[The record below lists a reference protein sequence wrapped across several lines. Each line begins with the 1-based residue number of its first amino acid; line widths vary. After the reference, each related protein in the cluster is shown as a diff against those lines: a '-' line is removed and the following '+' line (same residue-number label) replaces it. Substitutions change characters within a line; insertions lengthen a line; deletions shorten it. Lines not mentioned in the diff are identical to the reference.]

1 MSITA
6 AKGAEFTPLGAITG
20 FEQVGT
26 WMSDSEY
33 QFLVFSMN
41 GKSLAPG
48 KHAILR
54 IGDATLGEVIISNVR
69 GGNILAVNGNTTGIG
84 AVEGMQMRLPYPN
97 PFSATLT
104 IPYIIG
110 KEGNHRVSI
119 VISDIAGRAVYSY
132 NTENSLG
139 EYVHAW
145 TPGAALADGLY
156 IVSLYVDEA
165 LMHTAKVIYK
175 K

>member
-1 MSITA
+1 MSN
-6 AKGAEFTPLGAITG
+6 G
-20 FEQVGT
+20 
-26 WMSDSEY
+26 EY
-33 QFLVFSMN
+33 RFLVFSMS

-54 IGDATLGEVIISNVR
+54 IGDATLGEIILADSR
-69 GGNILAVNGNTTGIG
+69 GANIMVLNGNITGIG
-84 AVEGMQMRLPYPN
+84 AVESMQMRLPYPN
-97 PFSATLT
+97 PFSTTLT

-110 KEGNHRVSI
+110 KEGEHKVNI
-119 VISDIAGRAVYSY
+119 VVRDIAGRAVYSY